1 MVKFG
6 PRPFGWYFGLVIT
19 PIRHSGFGAYSV
31 SSCDARK
38 NKFVKKL
45 KMWKKIPAKLENIVK
60 SRPRTLSSLFFLDH
74 ISNQSTVN
82 TEFEAKMSASFILN
96 FGIWHLLTFER
107 VQRKIDLTWWKNK
120 LGLSLNKLQRKVV
133 FFIHVICNNLHEEDR
148 WHVTQNSR
156 DIFNQTNPL
165 L

>member
-1 MVKFG
+1 MPNKVGSLVKFG
-6 PRPFGWYFGLVIT
+6 PWPFGWYFGLVIKT
-19 PIRHSGFGAYSV
+19 IRHSGFGAYSV

-82 TEFEAKMSASFILN
+82 TEFEAKMSFHFKLWHMTLIDFWESTEENWLNLMEKQVRSKPKQAPKKSNFSFHFSIN
-96 FGIWHLLTFER
+96 PCYSLTIEPIR
-107 VQRKIDLTWWKNK
+107 PIVGMT
-120 LGLSLNKLQRKVV
+120 V
-133 FFIHVICNNLHEEDR
+133 
-148 WHVTQNSR
+148 
-156 DIFNQTNPL
+156 
-165 L
+165 

>member
-6 PRPFGWYFGLVIT
+6 PRPFGWYCGLVIKT
-19 PIRHSGFGAYSV
+19 IRHSGFGAYSV

-45 KMWKKIPAKLENIVK
+45 KMWNKIPAKLENIVK
-60 SRPRTLSSLFFLDH
+60 SRLCTFSSLFFLDH

-82 TEFEAKMSASFILN
+82 TEFGGPEFEAKMSASFILN

-120 LGLSLNKLQRKVV
+120 LGLSLNKLQRKVI
-133 FFIHVICNNLHEEDR
+133 FHFIFL
-148 WHVTQNSR
+148 
-156 DIFNQTNPL
+156 
-165 L
+165 